1 MAIQVSGTEV
11 ISNARALNNIAS
23 VDATTAASIITAGVG
38 GGSITLLGTL
48 TTTSGTTQT
57 LSGLTLTSYKQ
68 VMAVVK
74 YVSSNTAGT
83 TELKLNSVNG
93 FTNSIS
99 IGVNTAGTNEWNG
112 YATIDLASG
121 NVWAVIGYFP
131 AGTTSGSG
139 ATQSKSGVQSTVT
152 TASTSITFAVGTDSF
167 DSGTITVY
175 GVQ

>member
-38 GGSITLLGTL
+38 GGSLTLLGTL

-74 YVSSNTAGT
+74 YVSSSAGGY
-83 TELKLNSVNG
+83 TELRLNGTSGIN
-93 FTNSIS
+93 
-99 IGVNTAGTNEWNG
+99 IGVNSLGTSEWNG
-112 YATIDLASG
+112 RVNIDLASG
-121 NVWAVIGYFP
+121 VVTAVV
-131 AGTTSGSG
+131 GTFLANTTNGS
-139 ATQSKSGVQSTVT
+139 AESTASRSGVQTTIT
-152 TASTSITFAVGTDSF
+152 TASTSIIFAVGTDTF
-167 DSGTITVY
+167 DKGTITVY